1 LCSTCRND
9 EFVLYINFAIWR
21 SIFLLSIFVVF
32 LIKESN
38 LEFAISEEVESDD
51 DIEDETED
59 CAIFSTGSVTLIRL
73 FCEPVME
80 LKYAF

>member
-1 LCSTCRND
+1 MCSTCRND

-38 LEFAISEEVESDD
+38 LEFDIPEEVGSNGDT
-51 DIEDETED
+51 EDEDDTED
-59 CAIFSTGSVTLIRL
+59 CVIFPIGSATLYRL
-73 FCEPVME
+73 FCEPVM
-80 LKYAF
+80 K